1 LSSAV
6 DAKSAA
12 ISRRANVADLACGWR
27 VGIKLLPNWRK
38 MDVACHGHGATGVI
52 NATGE
57 ELLWRGVFL
66 EPFRMT
72 WCAVCSGRLP
82 GFRFLAF
89 RTADDLVTPS
99 H

>member
-1 LSSAV
+1 MAT
-6 DAKSAA
+6 
-12 ISRRANVADLACGWR
+12 
-27 VGIKLLPNWRK
+27 
-38 MDVACHGHGATGVI
+38 TGVI